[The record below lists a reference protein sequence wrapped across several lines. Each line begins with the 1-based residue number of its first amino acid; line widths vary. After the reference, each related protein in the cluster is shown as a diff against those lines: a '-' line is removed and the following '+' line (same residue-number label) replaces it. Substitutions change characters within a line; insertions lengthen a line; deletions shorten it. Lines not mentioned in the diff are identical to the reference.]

1 MQQLLDRS
9 FPPSKA
15 FFRLFSFPLK
25 LALTKIDGGLKLLTP
40 SLNEKN
46 QEMKDVKDGG
56 NGRQRRNQIAPELK
70 RRRRFCMESLE
81 PS

>member
-1 MQQLLDRS
+1 MKNCKLYFNFDGLYMQQLLDTS
-9 FPPSKA
+9 FTPSKA

-46 QEMKDVKDGG
+46 QEMKDAKMEGKEEIKL
-56 NGRQRRNQIAPELK
+56 RQN
-70 RRRRFCMESLE
+70 
-81 PS
+81 